1 MKALEE
7 RIQKIIEDNI
17 YVSWVNEEAGVDST
31 ASEDI
36 AKEVKDIAIEFSKY
50 FFAESL
56 RNLEASKDWSEL
68 FDQFI
73 KQKYATP

>member
-1 MKALEE
+1 MKELET
-7 RIQKIIEDNI
+7 KISDILDNI
-17 YVSWVNEEAGVDST
+17 EWCYHGIDGRTETQTLLV
-31 ASEDI
+31 
-36 AKEVKDIAIEFSKY
+36 KEVKDIAIEFSKY

>member
-1 MKALEE
+1 MKELET
-7 RIQKIIEDNI
+7 KISDILDNI
-17 YVSWVNEEAGVDST
+17 EWCHYGIDGRTETQTLLVQ
-31 ASEDI
+31 
-36 AKEVKDIAIEFSKY
+36 EVKDIAIEFSKY

-73 KQKYATP
+73 KKRYK

>member
-1 MKALEE
+1 MKELEE
-7 RIQKIIEDNI
+7 RITKIITKTIKLNI
-17 YVSWVNEEAGVDST
+17 LFDIKKHVSPDVAQ
-31 ASEDI
+31 
-36 AKEVKDIAIEFSKY
+36 EVKDIAIEFSKY

-73 KQKYATP
+73 KERYK